1 MRIFVLLPVLA
12 LGACQVTKSDNQTTV
27 EYNQDVAENAAS
39 DVVNGA
45 KEAGAA
51 ISNSA
56 SDAADTVKNVDVDVN
71 VDTNKAD
78 NDKAKNSN

>member
-1 MRIFVLLPVLA
+1 MRILVLLPVLA

>member
-1 MRIFVLLPVLA
+1 MRILVLLPALA

-27 EYNQDVAENAAS
+27 EYNQDVAENAAA